1 MFLEFSG
8 NGLDFAGFGIKQA
21 LQALWGPNQWQFGS
35 VQPLHRVF
43 RMCLQKGTSC
53 RNFGIE
59 LVDSQ
64 NYEVSFFQTW
74 SKTCFGI
81 YEMWLKT
88 YFGIYGVL
96 CFWIKFIPRGHP
108 WVLNLFW
115 AWGHDIFAPFILCC
129 VKLFREGCSGVDP
142 IFGSKKTFRAFWRT
156 DKILLR
162 FFAMKWKGKTFLE
175 KLIAFLRIQSLVET
189 RWGEKPMKTSWE
201 LGEYLV
207 KPSGNL
213 VQIWWNLRG
222 IWRRPCEHSKAG
234 EQTRW
239 NSEIWWKP
247 CEIYLLKKRLHFEIS
262 PKEALS
268 HVVLVKCWS
277 VWR

>member
-43 RMCLQKGTSC
+43 RMCLQKGRSC
-53 RNFGIE
+53 MNFGIE

-74 SKTCFGI
+74 SNTYFGI

-88 YFGIYGVL
+88 YFEFYGVI
-96 CFWIKFIPRGHP
+96 CFWIKFIPSGHP

-129 VKLFREGCSGVDP
+129 VKLFREGCSGVDLYLVP
-142 IFGSKKTFRAFWRT
+142 KKN
-156 DKILLR
+156 ISC
-162 FFAMKWKGKTFLE
+162 FLE
-175 KLIAFLRIQSLVET
+175 NRQN
-189 RWGEKPMKTSWE
+189 TS
-201 LGEYLV
+201 
-207 KPSGNL
+207 
-213 VQIWWNLRG
+213 
-222 IWRRPCEHSKAG
+222 
-234 EQTRW
+234 
-239 NSEIWWKP
+239 
-247 CEIYLLKKRLHFEIS
+247 
-262 PKEALS
+262 
-268 HVVLVKCWS
+268 
-277 VWR
+277 